1 MVRKYWV
8 LTLVVILVLAVSG
21 CSTSASTST
30 PSPSPSPTTLPTF
43 TPTPTPTVSPAPV
56 QPIATC
62 NYVASKNSDVFHR
75 ISCSY
80 VQTIKPENKIC
91 FSTREE
97 AIGSGRR
104 PCSVCKP

>member
-30 PSPSPSPTTLPTF
+30 PSPSPTTLPTF

-62 NYVASKNSDVFHR
+62 NYIASKNSDVFHR

-80 VQTIKPENKIC
+80 VQAIKPENKIY

>member
-8 LTLVVILVLAVSG
+8 LTLVAILVLAVSG

-30 PSPSPSPTTLPTF
+30 PTPTPSPTTLPTF
-43 TPTPTPTVSPAPV
+43 TPTLSPTPV

-62 NYVASKNSDVFHR
+62 NYVASKNSDVFHHPW
-75 ISCSY
+75 CSY
-80 VQTIKPENKIC
+80 VQAIKPENKIC

>member
-8 LTLVVILVLAVSG
+8 LTLVAILVLAVSG

-30 PSPSPSPTTLPTF
+30 PTPAPSPTTLPAF
-43 TPTPTPTVSPAPV
+43 TPTPTPTPV

-62 NYVASKNSDVFHR
+62 NYVASKNSDVFHHPW
-75 ISCSY
+75 CSY
-80 VQTIKPENKIC
+80 VQAIKPENKIC

>member
-1 MVRKYWV
+1 MKKYWV
-8 LTLVVILVLAVSG
+8 LILVVISVLVVSG
-21 CSTSASTST
+21 CSTSVSTST
-30 PSPSPSPTTLPTF
+30 PTPAPSPTTLPTF
-43 TPTPTPTVSPAPV
+43 TPTLSPTPV

-80 VQTIKPENKIC
+80 VQAIKPENKIC